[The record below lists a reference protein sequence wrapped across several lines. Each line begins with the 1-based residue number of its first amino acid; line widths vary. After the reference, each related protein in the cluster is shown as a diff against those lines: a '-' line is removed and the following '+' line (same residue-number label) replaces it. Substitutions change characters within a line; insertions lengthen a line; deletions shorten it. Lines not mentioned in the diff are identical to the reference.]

1 MGKKKR
7 VMTNTNKIIAQRC
20 SSPQSST
27 GLERSRAAID
37 HSKQHRAKKLYIK
50 TYGCQMN
57 EYDSSKIADLLA
69 EKLSLTRVDQP
80 ELADIILL
88 NTCSVR
94 EKAEEKVFSDL
105 GRLRPLK
112 EANPALILGVGGCV
126 ASQVGKIIF
135 RRAPYVDIVFGP
147 QTYHRLPMMI
157 ERALAG
163 EKKILDIS
171 KPTIEKFNYFSKPIM
186 QSASAYVTIM
196 EGCSKGCA
204 YCVVPAT
211 RGKEISRPLDDVLN
225 ECKLLAEQGVRE
237 IILLGQNVN
246 DYRSINPKERLVDF
260 ADLLHHVAEIPGIG
274 RIRFTTS
281 HPLAF
286 SNALIDAYRTI
297 PTLVNH
303 LHLPVQSGSNRIL
316 EKMRRGY
323 TAEQYSER
331 IAAIKKTRPTIS
343 LASDFIVG
351 FPTESD
357 ADFEATLALVD
368 TIQFDTSYS
377 FMYSPRP
384 GTLAAK
390 MIDDVSLSVKKER
403 LYRLQ
408 EKLNAIAKR
417 ISEGMV
423 GTIEIILVTNMSRKR
438 KSELTGRTENNRI
451 VNFEGDSSLLGQFV
465 PVRITEVCT
474 NSLRGQQETPSLR
487 GA

>member
-1 MGKKKR
+1 M
-7 VMTNTNKIIAQRC
+7 
-20 SSPQSST
+20 
-27 GLERSRAAID
+27 
-37 HSKQHRAKKLYIK
+37 KKLYIK

-57 EYDSSKIADLLA
+57 EYDSSKMADLLA
-69 EKLSLTRVDQP
+69 EKLSLIRVDQP

-112 EANPALILGVGGCV
+112 AQNPTLILGVGGCV

-135 RRAPYVDIVFGP
+135 RRAPYVNIVFGP
-147 QTYHRLPMMI
+147 QTYHRLPLMI

-163 EKKILDIS
+163 EKKIIDIS
-171 KPTIEKFNYFSKPIM
+171 KPTIEKFHYFPKPVM
-186 QSASAYVTIM
+186 QSASASVTIM

-211 RGKEISRPLDDVLN
+211 RGKEISRPLEDVLT
-225 ECKLLAEQGVRE
+225 ECRILAEQGVRE

-246 DYRSINPKERLVDF
+246 DYRTVNAKERLVDF
-260 ADLLHHVAEIPGIG
+260 ADLLHHVAEISGIG

-286 SNALIDAYRTI
+286 SNTLIEAFRNI
-297 PTLVNH
+297 QTLVNH
-303 LHLPVQSGSNRIL
+303 LHLPIQSGSNRIL

-323 TAEQYSER
+323 TAEQYEER
-331 IAAIKKTRPTIS
+331 IAAMRKARPTIS
-343 LASDFIVG
+343 IASDFIVG

-357 ADFEATLALVD
+357 ADFKTTLALVD
-368 TIQFDTSYS
+368 TIQFDLSYS

-390 MIDDVSLSVKKER
+390 MIDDVPLPIKKER
-403 LYRLQ
+403 LYLLQ
-408 EKLNAIAKR
+408 EKLNTIAKN
-417 ISEGMV
+417 ISHAMI
-423 GTIEIILVTNMSRKR
+423 GTVESILVTDVSKKNNT
-438 KSELTGRTENNRI
+438 ELTGRTENNRI
-451 VNFEGDSSLLGQFV
+451 VNFEGDAALIGQFV
-465 PVRITEVCT
+465 PVHITEVRT
-474 NSLRGQQETPSLR
+474 NSLRGELVNHHS
-487 GA
+487 AI

>member
-1 MGKKKR
+1 M
-7 VMTNTNKIIAQRC
+7 
-20 SSPQSST
+20 
-27 GLERSRAAID
+27 
-37 HSKQHRAKKLYIK
+37 KKLYIK

-57 EYDSSKIADLLA
+57 EYDSSKMADLLA
-69 EKLSLTRVDQP
+69 EKLSLTLVDKP

-126 ASQVGKIIF
+126 ASQTGKIIF

-147 QTYHRLPMMI
+147 QTYHRLPLMI

-163 EKKILDIS
+163 EKKIIDTS
-171 KPTIEKFNYFSKPIM
+171 KPTIEKFHYFPKPVM
-186 QSASAYVTIM
+186 QSASASVTIM

-211 RGKEISRPLDDVLN
+211 RGKEISRPLEDVLT
-225 ECKLLAEQGVRE
+225 ECRILAEQGVRE

-246 DYRSINPKERLVDF
+246 DYRSVNAQERLVDF
-260 ADLLHHVAEIPGIG
+260 ADLLHYVAEISGIG

-286 SNALIDAYRTI
+286 SNTLIDAFHSI

-303 LHLPVQSGSNRIL
+303 LHLPVQSGSDRIL

-323 TAEQYSER
+323 TAEQYEER
-331 IAAIKKTRPTIS
+331 IAAIRKVRPTIS
-343 LASDFIVG
+343 IASDFIVG

-357 ADFEATLALVD
+357 ADFKATLALVD
-368 TIQFDTSYS
+368 TIQFDISYS

-390 MIDDVSLSVKKER
+390 MIDDVPLPIKKER
-403 LYRLQ
+403 LYLLQ
-408 EKLNAIAKR
+408 EKLNTIAKN
-417 ISEGMV
+417 ISHAMI
-423 GTIEIILVTNMSRKR
+423 GTVESILVTDVSKKNNT
-438 KSELTGRTENNRI
+438 ELTGRTENNRI
-451 VNFEGDSSLLGQFV
+451 VNFEGDAALIGQFV
-465 PVRITEVCT
+465 PVHITEVRT
-474 NSLRGQQETPSLR
+474 NSLRGLQGAPSLR
-487 GA
+487 KA